1 MGQGPLNGSD
11 TFTRQFPAP
20 PIQLEAATEIE
31 RLTRLIQAIL
41 HAGER
46 GQVIGLEEAMQTAA
60 KGNWIRSVKR

>member
-1 MGQGPLNGSD
+1 MGQRPLNGSD
-11 TFTRQFPAP
+11 TFTRQFPSP

-46 GQVIGLEEAMQTAA
+46 GQVIGF
-60 KGNWIRSVKR
+60 